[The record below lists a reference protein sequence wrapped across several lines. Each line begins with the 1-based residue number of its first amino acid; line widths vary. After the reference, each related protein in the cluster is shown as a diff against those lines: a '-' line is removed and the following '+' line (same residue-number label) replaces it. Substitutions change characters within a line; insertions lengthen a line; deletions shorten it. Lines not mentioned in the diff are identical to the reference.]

1 MIKANDHSPFVNN
14 PPSTHRL
21 LLTVL
26 AASLLAVVVLVTI
39 VLPAEYS
46 IDPTGIGHKLGLVR
60 VSDASAKMIALVDNL
75 AGNEKIA
82 QSEATQ
88 DANQP
93 LPLPNPAVYQG
104 QDAVPGSET
113 ITIRLPAYSQTEVK
127 AVMKTS
133 KVMLYSW
140 KAEGG
145 SVYVDFHGH
154 APEWTNKDAFVRYQE
169 QKGATGGSGSLVA
182 PFAGEHGW
190 YWLNTSTT
198 PVVITLT
205 VQGYYDKMIDY
216 GVSK

>member
-1 MIKANDHSPFVNN
+1 MTKATDHSPFVNN

-26 AASLLAVVVLVTI
+26 AAMLLAGVVLVTI

-46 IDPTGIGHKLGLVR
+46 IDPTGIGHRLGLVR
-60 VSDASAKMIALVDNL
+60 GSDASAKMIALVDNL
-75 AGNEKIA
+75 GGNGKIV
-82 QSEATQ
+82 QGETNQ
-88 DANQP
+88 DAHQP

-104 QDAVPGSET
+104 QEAAPVSET
-113 ITIRLPAYSQTEVK
+113 MTIHLPAYSQTEIK
-127 AVMKTS
+127 AALKTS
-133 KVMLYSW
+133 KVILYSW

-154 APEWTNKDAFVRYQE
+154 DPEWTNKEAFVRYE
-169 QKGATGGSGSLVA
+169 EKKGATGGSGSLVA

-190 YWLNTSTT
+190 YWFNTSTT
-198 PVVITLT
+198 PVVITLS
-205 VQGYYDKMIDY
+205 VQGYYDKLIDY